1 MKQRTNKQINSDFKF
16 DKELEKL
23 VTKEC
28 RRVLV
33 VSLRGDTVVISGE
46 KSSLDL
52 VNSREDLTIKDLIN
66 HMKELGESSSTDDF
80 VYDSTAEL
88 HFPPLERKFDGP
100 HWDHATAKSTVTQW
114 FTILGFGRYGN
125 KKYKKESDE
134 PQFWPDSE
142 SWTTF
147 EHPSYSSLETLN
159 KILRRMMEF
168 YGLDPETHHCEVLN
182 PDEPARKKKKRK
194 NKTSSKEKSQR
205 FVEEVDDLEEPDNEL
220 NVVTGQDDV
229 DTTVTFPSTSG
240 TQSQNQDYDDTLVD
254 QTEYRPPPQIYTN
267 QFGYNYDQQQYNDIY
282 NQYAYDHN
290 ENGYNMEYQS
300 LFGHPPTSEPSN
312 NNSQSVSSA
321 IREGLT
327 YTEL

>member
-114 FTILGFGRYGN
+114 FTLA
-125 KKYKKESDE
+125 
-134 PQFWPDSE
+134 
-142 SWTTF
+142 
-147 EHPSYSSLETLN
+147 LEGMA
-159 KILRRMMEF
+159 IRSI
-168 YGLDPETHHCEVLN
+168 
-182 PDEPARKKKKRK
+182 RKKVMSLSFGLIV
-194 NKTSSKEKSQR
+194 N
-205 FVEEVDDLEEPDNEL
+205 L
-220 NVVTGQDDV
+220 GQHLSILHIPV
-229 DTTVTFPSTSG
+229 WK
-240 TQSQNQDYDDTLVD
+240 
-254 QTEYRPPPQIYTN
+254 
-267 QFGYNYDQQQYNDIY
+267 
-282 NQYAYDHN
+282 H
-290 ENGYNMEYQS
+290 
-300 LFGHPPTSEPSN
+300 
-312 NNSQSVSSA
+312 
-321 IREGLT
+321 
-327 YTEL
+327 

>member
-23 VTKEC
+23 VNKEC

-142 SWTTF
+142 S
-147 EHPSYSSLETLN
+147 
-159 KILRRMMEF
+159 
-168 YGLDPETHHCEVLN
+168 
-182 PDEPARKKKKRK
+182 
-194 NKTSSKEKSQR
+194 
-205 FVEEVDDLEEPDNEL
+205 
-220 NVVTGQDDV
+220 
-229 DTTVTFPSTSG
+229 
-240 TQSQNQDYDDTLVD
+240 
-254 QTEYRPPPQIYTN
+254 
-267 QFGYNYDQQQYNDIY
+267 
-282 NQYAYDHN
+282 
-290 ENGYNMEYQS
+290 
-300 LFGHPPTSEPSN
+300 
-312 NNSQSVSSA
+312 
-321 IREGLT
+321 
-327 YTEL
+327 